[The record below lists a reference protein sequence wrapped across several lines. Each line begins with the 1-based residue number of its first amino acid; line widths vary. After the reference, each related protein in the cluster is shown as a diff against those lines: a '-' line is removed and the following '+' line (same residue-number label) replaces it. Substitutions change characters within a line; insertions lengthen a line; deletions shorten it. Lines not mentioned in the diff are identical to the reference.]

1 MALLP
6 LLTLFVGL
14 ITLIFGSE
22 LLVRSASRL
31 ARAAGVSSF
40 VVGLTVVAFGTSA
53 PELGGSIRAAL
64 EGNGGLAIGN
74 IIGSNITNICLI
86 LGFTAIV
93 CPIPVRLRV
102 VRAEVLQMVAA
113 TVCVMLAMIGPVVP
127 RPVGAAFVLAL
138 LVFLVR
144 AYVKGKR
151 VDEQAAERRRVA
163 EELAEEVTAGV
174 RPPLVLNVL
183 LIVVGIGLLVYGSS
197 MLVSG
202 ATSLAQQLG
211 VSDTVIGL
219 TLVAFGT
226 SVPELALSVVAAL
239 RREPDIAIGNIL
251 GSNVFNILCV
261 FGFTAMVSP
270 DPLVVPEGM
279 WTRDLWVLLGVSLAC
294 LPIMFT
300 GGRISRIEGML
311 LLGLYIGYVGALY
324 ALRGGV

>member
-6 LLTLFVGL
+6 ILTLFVGL

-22 LLVRSASRL
+22 LLVRGATRL
-31 ARAAGVSSF
+31 AKSAGVSSF

-64 EGNGGLAIGN
+64 DGNGGLAIGN
-74 IIGSNITNICLI
+74 IVGSNITNICLI

-102 VRAEVLQMVAA
+102 VRSEVLQMIAA
-113 TVCVMLAMIGPVVP
+113 TVLVMLAMIGPVVP
-127 RPVGAAFVLAL
+127 RPVGAAFVVAL
-138 LVFLVR
+138 LVFLLR
-144 AYVKGKR
+144 AYVKGRR
-151 VDEQAAERRRVA
+151 VDEQSAERRRVA
-163 EELAEEVTAGV
+163 EELVAEVSAGV
-174 RPPLVLNVL
+174 RPPLILNVVL
-183 LIVVGIGLLVYGSS
+183 VIVGIGLLIYGSG

-202 ATSLAQQLG
+202 ATSLAEQLG
-211 VSDTVIGL
+211 VSDAVIGL

-226 SVPELALSVVAAL
+226 SVPELALSIVAAL

-261 FGFTAMVSP
+261 FGLTALVSP
-270 DPLVVPEGM
+270 DPMVVPDGM
-279 WTRDLWVLLGVSLAC
+279 WTRDLWVMLGSSLAC

-300 GGRISRIEGML
+300 GGRISRLEGVL
-311 LLGLYIGYVGALY
+311 LLGLYVGYVGALY
-324 ALRGGV
+324 AMRGGA